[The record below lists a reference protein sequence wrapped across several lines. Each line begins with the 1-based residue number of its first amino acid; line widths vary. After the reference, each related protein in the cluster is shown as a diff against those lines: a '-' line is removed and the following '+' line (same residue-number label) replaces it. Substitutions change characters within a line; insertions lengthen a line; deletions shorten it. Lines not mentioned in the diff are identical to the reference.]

1 MKKSPRSPNPL
12 PKAKTNK
19 MYDLHTH
26 SDFSDGTLPPEKLI
40 EEAKRLGLSLF
51 ALTDHDTMG
60 GVLRAADAAAR
71 LRVNFLPGIEISAEY
86 PCELH
91 ILGLGVDPA
100 SPAVSRLARLQQ
112 KHRSERN
119 ARVIELLKAG
129 GMDVSGLIEKAEGL
143 VTKADIAS
151 AMAKAGFACS
161 VNDAFAR
168 FLKKGRPFYSPMRH
182 PSKEEAMDAIVS
194 AGGVPVLAHPM
205 KMDCDH
211 RALLT
216 ELKDLGLWGIES
228 YYSTAAPDQ
237 TAYFNALAE
246 EFSLRP
252 TCGSDFHGPHRPE
265 AALGCAYADVPE
277 LALTEEKLKSRYGV
291 TPAAPTG
298 WIFASRRTNHTES
311 EFQLIADRIV
321 SELPEELFKGLNGGI
336 VIASRSKLH
345 RESLPNRPLYIMG
358 EYSHGY
364 STGCFITLYFGSFMA
379 VHGRKRGQA
388 FVDEVRRVI
397 LHELRHHL
405 EIRAGE
411 HDLEYEDDAC
421 IAEYLEENE
430 N

>member
-1 MKKSPRSPNPL
+1 
-12 PKAKTNK
+12 

-26 SDFSDGTLPPEKLI
+26 SDFSDGAFPPEKLI
-40 EEAKRLGLSLF
+40 EEAKRAGMTLF

-71 LRVNFLPGIEISAEY
+71 LSLSFLPGIEISAEY

-100 SPAVSRLARLQQ
+100 SPAVRRLARLQQ
-112 KHRSERN
+112 GHRSERN
-119 ARVIELLKAG
+119 ARVLELLKAG
-129 GMDVSGLIEKAEGL
+129 GMDVSALLDKAERF
-143 VTKADIAS
+143 VTKADIAG
-151 AMAKAGFACS
+151 AMVKAGYAYS
-161 VNDAFAR
+161 VTDAFAR

-182 PSKEEAMDAIVS
+182 PSKEEAMDVIVS
-194 AGGVPVLAHPM
+194 AGGMPVLAHPM

-211 RALLT
+211 RALLK

-228 YYSTAAPDQ
+228 YYSTATPED
-237 TAYFNALAE
+237 TAYFNTLAE

-277 LALTEEKLKSRYGV
+277 LAVTEEKLKARYGV

-298 WIFASRRTNHTES
+298 WIFATRRTNHTES

-321 SELPEELFKGLNGGI
+321 SELPEELFRGLNGGI

-345 RESLPNRPLYIMG
+345 RESLPERPLYVMG

-388 FVDEVRRVI
+388 FIDEVRKVI
-397 LHELRHHL
+397 LHELRHHM

-430 N
+430 G